1 MAFALTACGNGLSST
16 PPSSQTVNDV
26 VPTTQAQIPNKKTM
40 KIVFLGDS
48 LTAGYGLEQA
58 DAWPEQVQE
67 RLIAAGYNT
76 EIINA
81 GVSGDNSANGLARYD
96 WSVGSAQ
103 ADILVLALGANDF
116 LQGVAPQTTQK
127 NLQTIIE
134 RAQSDGMQV
143 ILAGVAT
150 PQLERLGPVG
160 RAYAEIYPN
169 LAKEYKLS
177 LFPSLLDGVSG
188 QSKLLQS
195 DGLHPTKDG
204 VDIMADRFT
213 QHLKTVLKD

>member
-1 MAFALTACGNGLSST
+1 MTLALTACGNSLAST
-16 PPSSQTVNDV
+16 PPSQQTANNV
-26 VPTTQAQIPNKKTM
+26 VPTTQAQTPNKKIT

-48 LTAGYGLEQA
+48 LTAGYGLAQE

-67 RLIAAGYNT
+67 RLNAAGYAT
-76 EIINA
+76 QIINA

-116 LQGVAPQTTQK
+116 LQGVAPQTTRK

-160 RAYAEIYPN
+160 RAYAAIYPN

-177 LFPSLLDGVSG
+177 LFPSMLDGVSG

-213 QHLKTVLKD
+213 QHLKTVLKH